1 MEKSHMVF
9 SALPIISNKGIPV
22 LHNMHTSRH
31 FNSSIKAFEQ
41 NAVAYPTAARLII
54 QQTIDMLFADWPD
67 TCILV
72 D

>member
-1 MEKSHMVF
+1 
-9 SALPIISNKGIPV
+9 
-22 LHNMHTSRH
+22 MHTSRH

-41 NAVAYPTAARLII
+41 NVVAYPTAARLII